1 MDRQK
6 RSEIL
11 DVKKESLTEQL
22 DAHVSTLER
31 LDATTSF
38 DFDIATDLNPKLID
52 NLTKEGVEALKLW
65 QSIYE
70 GLETNPKYTVF
81 RRYEI
86 DFKPGCHGFG
96 KKAEYDI
103 SDAWVRIYKDL
114 DQSAFEFTRNEDG
127 AAQVFINHPSTILR
141 TLDRKSMDME
151 QDDEKV
157 LFLGSPSTEAPRQP
171 GAKEYQ
177 NTPVVLFF
185 PDLPELMI
193 NTGKITRSISM
204 GQYLPIR
211 FDEYTKFEKSTD
223 PRFAPTE

>member
-11 DVKKESLTEQL
+11 DEKKARLTERL
-22 DAHVSTLER
+22 DAHVGTLEL

-38 DFDIATDLNPKLID
+38 DFDIATDITPQLID
-52 NLTKEGVEALKLW
+52 NMTQEGVEALNLW
-65 QSIYE
+65 KSIYE
-70 GLETNPKYTVF
+70 GLADGPKYTVI

-103 SDAWVRIYKDL
+103 SDAWIRVYRDL
-114 DQSAFEFTRNEDG
+114 DQSAFEFTRNENG
-127 AAQVFINHPSTILR
+127 AAQVFINHPSTILK
-141 TLDRKSMDME
+141 TLDRKSIDME

-157 LFLGSPSTEAPRQP
+157 LFLGAPSTQAPRQP

-177 NTPVVLFF
+177 NTPTVLFF

-193 NTGKITRSISM
+193 HSGKITRSVSM

-223 PRFAPTE
+223 PRFTPAE